1 MTHRL
6 RGTDWTRRDVL
17 RTLGVGGAAIAGTSI
32 LDGWFGRLEAQDLAK
47 VRGKTIGYSQSL
59 STIEWMVTQR
69 EQVEEGCKRYGLKL
83 VYLDA
88 QNQAAKQ
95 VRDIEDLVTKKV
107 DMILIATWFAEAI
120 TLAVREI
127 NKAGIPIV
135 VLSSDL
141 VGGVEYNSHISTDSL
156 ETGHEVGR
164 AIVTALGGKGRVVQI
179 EGKPG
184 SVVNQLRG
192 RGFREVVEKEKE
204 IKIIAHVIAHYERV
218 QALKAMEDILQAHR
232 NIDAVYCH
240 NDDMALGVMQAF
252 REAGRKGEAKL
263 YGVDGIQVEAL
274 HSIHDGDMTATW
286 LYLPL
291 GSESVEVAVRI
302 LSGQKIPRKLVLP
315 SPMIHKGNVLE
326 YYDPAARKRKVAPV
340 KLPI

>member
-1 MTHRL
+1 MRETMQRS
-6 RGTDWTRRDVL
+6 GWTRRDVL
-17 RTLGVGGAAIAGTSI
+17 RAIGVGGATVAGASW
-32 LDGWFGRLEAQDLAK
+32 LDAYLGSLEAQDLAK
-47 VRGKTIGYSQSL
+47 VRGKTLGYTQSL

-69 EQVEEGCKRYGLKL
+69 EQVEETCKKYGVKL
-83 VYLDA
+83 VYYDG

-107 DMILIATWFAEAI
+107 DIILIATWFAEAI
-120 TLAVREI
+120 TPAVREI
-127 NKAGIPIV
+127 NRAGIPIV

-141 VGGVEYNSHISTDSL
+141 VGGVEYNSHLSTDSL
-156 ETGHEVGR
+156 ETGREVGK
-164 AIVTALGGKGRVVQI
+164 AVVKATNGKGRVVQI

-192 RGFREVVEKEKE
+192 RGFREVVEKEKDV
-204 IKIIAHVIAHYERV
+204 KILAHVIAHYERV

-240 NDDMALGVMQAF
+240 NDDMALGAMQAL
-252 REAGRKGEAKL
+252 REAGRKGEAKI
-263 YGVDGIQVEAL
+263 YGVDGIQAEAL
-274 HSIHDGDMTATW
+274 QSIHDGEMTATW

-291 GSESVEVAVRI
+291 GSESVEVAVRL
-302 LSGQKIPRKLVLP
+302 LSGQSVPKKLVLP
-315 SPMIHKGNVLE
+315 SPMISKANVTDF
-326 YYDPAARKRKVAPV
+326 YDPAARKRKVAPV

>member
-1 MTHRL
+1 MGDRL
-6 RGTDWTRRDVL
+6 RGTGWTRRDVL
-17 RTLGVGGAAIAGTSI
+17 RTLGVSGAAVAGTSV
-32 LDGWFGRLEAQDLAK
+32 LDGWLHRLEAQDLSR
-47 VRGKTIGYSQSL
+47 VRGKTIGYTQSF
-59 STIEWMVTQR
+59 STIEWTVAQR
-69 EQVEEGCKRYGLKL
+69 EQVEEGCRKYGLKL

-107 DMILIATWFAEAI
+107 DLIIIATWFAEAI
-120 TLAVREI
+120 APAVREV
-127 NKAGIPIV
+127 NKARIPIV

-141 VGGVEYNSHISTDSL
+141 VGGVEYNAHITTDSL
-156 ETGHEVGR
+156 DTGRDVGK
-164 AIVTALGGKGRVVQI
+164 AVVKALNGKGRVVQI

-192 RGFREVVEKEKE
+192 KGFREVVDMEKD
-204 IKIIAHVIAHYERV
+204 IKIIAHVIANYERV
-218 QALKAMEDILQAHR
+218 QALKAMEDILQAQR

-252 REAGRKGEAKL
+252 REGGRKGEAKI
-263 YGVDGIQVEAL
+263 YGVDGIQAEAL
-274 HSIHDGDMTATW
+274 QEILDGEMTGTW

-291 GSESVEVAVRI
+291 GSEGVELAVRV
-302 LSGQKIPRKLVLP
+302 LSDQKVPRKLVLP
-315 SPMIHKGNVLE
+315 SPMINRANVQE
-326 YYDPAARKRKVAPV
+326 YYDPATRKRKVAPV

>member
-1 MTHRL
+1 MNRA
-6 RGTDWTRRDVL
+6 RGTEWTRRDVL
-17 RTLGVGGAAIAGTSI
+17 RTLGVGGAALAGGSI
-32 LDGWFGRLEAQDLAK
+32 LDGWLGRLEAQDLTK
-47 VRGKTIGYSQSL
+47 VRGKTIGYTQSF
-59 STIEWMVTQR
+59 STIEWTVAQR
-69 EQVEEGCKRYGLKL
+69 EQVEEGCRKYGLKL
-83 VYLDA
+83 IYLDG

-107 DMILIATWFAEAI
+107 DLIIIATWFAEAI
-120 TLAVREI
+120 APAVREV
-127 NKAGIPIV
+127 NKAGTPIV

-141 VGGVEYNSHISTDSL
+141 VGGVEYNSHITTDSL
-156 ETGHEVGR
+156 ETGHDVGK
-164 AIVTALGGKGRVVQI
+164 AIVTALSGKGRVVQI

-192 RGFREVVEKEKE
+192 KGFREVVEKEKDV
-204 IKIIAHVIAHYERV
+204 KIIAHVIANYERV
-218 QALKAMEDILQAHR
+218 QALKAMEDLLQAHR

-252 REAGRKGEAKL
+252 REAGRKGEAKI
-263 YGVDGIQVEAL
+263 YGVDGIQAEPLQA
-274 HSIHDGDMTATW
+274 IHDGEMTATW

-291 GSESVEVAVRI
+291 GSEGVELAVRI
-302 LSGQKIPRKLVLP
+302 LSGQKVPRKLVLP
-315 SPMIHKGNVLE
+315 SPMIHKENVLD